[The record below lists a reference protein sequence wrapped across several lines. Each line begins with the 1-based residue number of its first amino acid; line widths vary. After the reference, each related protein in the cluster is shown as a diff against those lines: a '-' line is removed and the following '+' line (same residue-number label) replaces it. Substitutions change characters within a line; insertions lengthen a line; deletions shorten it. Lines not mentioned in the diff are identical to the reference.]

1 LKNLS
6 KSAFDTAPGAD
17 SAWAGLTS
25 HPGRFRVET
34 PRASA
39 LVKHLAAL
47 FFKGSNAVTVKEPRG
62 LLKANARSRYDPN
75 SYDPNIRIPLQRA
88 HLRALELDY

>member
-1 LKNLS
+1 
-6 KSAFDTAPGAD
+6 
-17 SAWAGLTS
+17 
-25 HPGRFRVET
+25 VET

-75 SYDPNIRIPLQRA
+75 IRIQLQRA